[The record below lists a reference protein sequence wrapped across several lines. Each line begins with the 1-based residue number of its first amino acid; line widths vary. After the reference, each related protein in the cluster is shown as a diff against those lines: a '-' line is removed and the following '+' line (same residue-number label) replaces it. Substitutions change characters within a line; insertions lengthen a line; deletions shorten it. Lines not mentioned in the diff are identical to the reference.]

1 MPHRGPVFYYVE
13 TTTSLMRPAEGPSPA
28 PRPPRIPSALLRALL
43 PANERDEVLAE
54 LGAEY
59 VERASTQGSGAA
71 RRWMWVQA
79 LRSAPALLSWT
90 WWRGWT
96 GFQPRADA
104 YRPGDSMLANWLMD
118 ARYAA
123 RRLLA
128 RPAYAL
134 VAVLTL
140 ALGIGGTTAVFGI
153 ARPLIFDPLPYA
165 NADSVGIFWM
175 SNSWTEEE
183 FLFMRGNFA
192 GFRSV
197 AAYRPSDVTL
207 RDGDAPTRLLPGI
220 SSSAELFDVLGAR
233 PHIGRGFQARDDA
246 QTAEPVV
253 VLSYGLWQELGGT
266 PAVVGTRITLDGAP
280 RTVVG
285 VMPRGFWFPDPA
297 VRIWMARPLNP
308 EGRNGSYTL
317 VGHVAPGQNIHA
329 LQAPLARIT
338 AMLGERFDYPEQW
351 DLTRNPVVTPIR
363 DALLGSM
370 RPALVATFVAMALIL
385 LIACAN
391 VAALM
396 LGQIE
401 GRATEMAVRSA
412 LGASRRRLVQQVIIE
427 SLLLGLGAGLAG
439 AGLAVAG
446 FKLLAQSLPIGAW
459 AESATFDGTL
469 FVAAMAI
476 AVLAVLLVVLVP
488 SISLWRGDLRDALNR
503 SRTGGIQGRGSR
515 LEQGLVVAEVAL
527 AMLIASGAA
536 LLVRSVSNLYAID
549 PGIETDGVAVV
560 DLVSSPTI
568 TSRDRRLLVEA
579 ATTAVSE
586 LPGVRST
593 AATMKLP
600 LRGGGDSFGITIEGR
615 PDLPPTSTFFRIV
628 TANYFETMGLRLREG
643 RVFDI
648 ADQST
653 GELVV
658 VVNQA
663 LADKYFPNENPIG
676 RRVGGGFSG
685 AWRII
690 GVVENAAE
698 GKLTDD
704 PAPARYYLAGQAPWF
719 GSAAVLAIRT
729 TDPDNA
735 AAILDAARRAVQGAA
750 PQLAVQGTT
759 TMSRVFD
766 QAVGPARQIMT
777 LLALLSTLALILGAI
792 GIYGVISHFVA
803 RRKRDWAIR
812 VALGLPGSRV
822 IALILRQGIALVAA
836 GIVLGAVG
844 TAALGRVLASFLFGV
859 SSVDP
864 LAFAAAS
871 AALLAIGVA
880 AAFVPAWRAG
890 SVDPANVLREQ

>member
-1 MPHRGPVFYYVE
+1 
-13 TTTSLMRPAEGPSPA
+13 
-28 PRPPRIPSALLRALL
+28 
-43 PANERDEVLAE
+43 
-54 LGAEY
+54 
-59 VERASTQGSGAA
+59 
-71 RRWMWVQA
+71 
-79 LRSAPALLSWT
+79 
-90 WWRGWT
+90 
-96 GFQPRADA
+96 
-104 YRPGDSMLANWLMD
+104 MLANWLMD

-123 RRLLA
+123 RRLWA
-128 RPAYAL
+128 RPAYAI

-175 SNSWTEEE
+175 PYSWTEEE
-183 FLFMRGNFA
+183 FVYMRGNFA

-207 RDGDAPTRLLPGI
+207 REGDAPTRLLPGI

-233 PHIGRGFQARDDA
+233 PHIGRGFQPGDDA
-246 QTAEPVV
+246 QNAEPVV

-266 PAVVGTRITLDGAP
+266 PAVLGSRITLDGAP

-297 VRIWMARPLNP
+297 VRIWMARPLDP
-308 EGRNGSYTL
+308 QGQNGSYSM
-317 VGHVAPGQNIHA
+317 VGHVAPGQDIRS
-329 LQAPLARIT
+329 LQAPLTRIT
-338 AMLGERFDYPEQW
+338 ARLGERFDYPEQW
-351 DLTRNPVVTPIR
+351 DLTRNPSVTPIR
-363 DALLGSM
+363 DSLLGSM
-370 RPALVATFVAMALIL
+370 QPALVATFVAMALIL

-412 LGASRRRLVQQVIIE
+412 LGASRRRLVQQIIIE
-427 SLLLGLGAGLAG
+427 SLLLGIGAGIVG

-446 FKLLAQSLPIGAW
+446 FRVLAQALPIGAW
-459 AESATFDGTL
+459 ADTATFDSTL
-469 FVAAMAI
+469 FIAALAI

-488 SISLWRGDLRDALNR
+488 SISLWRGDLRAALNR

-515 LEQGLVVAEVAL
+515 MEQGLVVAEVAL

-549 PGIETDGVAVV
+549 PGIETEGIAIV
-560 DLVSSPTI
+560 DLVSSPTL
-568 TSRDRRLLVEA
+568 TARERRQFVEA
-579 ATTAVSE
+579 AMTAASE
-586 LPGVRST
+586 LPGVRAT

-600 LRGGGDSFGITIEGR
+600 LRGGGDSFGITVEGR
-615 PDLPPTSTFFRIV
+615 PDLPPTSTFFRVV

-643 RVFDI
+643 RGFDI
-648 ADQST
+648 ADRSS
-653 GELVV
+653 GDLVV
-658 VVNQA
+658 VINKA
-663 LADKYFPNENPIG
+663 LADKYFPGESPIG
-676 RRVGGGFSG
+676 RRVGGGFGGS
-685 AWRII
+685 WRIV

-719 GSAAVLAIRT
+719 SSAAVLTMRMA
-729 TDPDNA
+729 DPDNA
-735 AAILDAARRAVQGAA
+735 AAVLDAARRAVQQAA

-766 QAVGPARQIMT
+766 RAVGPARQIMT
-777 LLALLSTLALILGAI
+777 LLALLSALALVLGAI
-792 GIYGVISHFVA
+792 GIYGVISHFVT

-822 IALILRQGIALVAA
+822 IALILRQGVVLVAI
-836 GIVLGAVG
+836 GIVLGAIG
-844 TAALGRVLASFLFGV
+844 TVALSRVLASFLFGV

-864 LAFAAAS
+864 IAFAAAS

-880 AAFVPAWRAG
+880 AAMVPAWRAG
-890 SVDPANVLREQ
+890 SVDPAGVLREQ

>member
-1 MPHRGPVFYYVE
+1 
-13 TTTSLMRPAEGPSPA
+13 MRPAHGPVSHPT
-28 PRPPRIPSALLRALL
+28 PPRLPTALLHALL
-43 PANERDEVLAE
+43 PPNERDEVIAE

-59 VERASTQGSGAA
+59 VERASAGGPAAA
-71 RRWMWVQA
+71 RRWMWGQA
-79 LRSAPALLSWT
+79 LRSMPALVSWS

-96 GFQPRADA
+96 GFEPRADA

-118 ARYAA
+118 VRYAA
-123 RRLLA
+123 RRLVA
-128 RPAYAL
+128 RPAYAI
-134 VAVLTL
+134 VAMLTL

-153 ARPLIFDPLPYA
+153 ARPLVFDPLPYA

-175 SNSWTEEE
+175 ARSWTEEE
-183 FLFMRGNFA
+183 FTYMRDKWA
-192 GFRSV
+192 GFRNV

-207 RDGDAPTRLLPGI
+207 REGDAPTRLLTGI
-220 SSSAELFDVLGAR
+220 STSAELFDVLGAR
-233 PHIGRGFQARDDA
+233 PHIGRGFQPGDDT
-246 QTAEPVV
+246 QTAEGVV
-253 VLSYGLWQELGGT
+253 VLSHGLWQELGGT
-266 PAVVGTRITLDGAP
+266 PEVLGSRITLDGTP

-285 VMPRGFWFPDPA
+285 VMPRGFWFPDPS
-297 VRIWMARPLNP
+297 VRIWLARPINP
-308 EGRNGSYTL
+308 EGRNGSFTM
-317 VGHVAPGQNIHA
+317 VGHVSPGQDIHS

-338 AMLGERFDYPEQW
+338 AALGERFEYPEQW

-370 RPALVATFVAMALIL
+370 QPALIATFVAMGLIL

-427 SLLLGLGAGLAG
+427 SVVLGLGAGLLG

-446 FKLLAQSLPIGAW
+446 FRVLAQSLPIGAW
-459 AESATFDGTL
+459 AESATFDGTM
-469 FVAAMAI
+469 FVAALAI
-476 AVLAVLLVVLVP
+476 AMVAVMLVVLVP

-515 LEQGLVVAEVAL
+515 LEQGLVVAQVAL

-549 PGIETDGVAVV
+549 PGIETEGIAIV
-560 DLVSSPTI
+560 DLASSPTI
-568 TSRDRRLLVEA
+568 PSLDRRRHIEA
-579 ATTAVSE
+579 AATAISE
-586 LPGVRST
+586 LPGVKAT

-600 LRGGGDSFGITIEGR
+600 LRGGGDSFGITIDGR
-615 PDLPPTSTFFRIV
+615 PDLPQGSTFFRIV
-628 TANYFETMGLRLREG
+628 TPGYFETMGIKLREG
-643 RVFDI
+643 RGFEISDR
-648 ADQST
+648 ASS
-653 GELVV
+653 ERVV
-658 VVNQA
+658 VINRA
-663 LADKYFPNENPIG
+663 LADKYFPGENPIG
-676 RRVGGGFSG
+676 RSVGGGFTGS
-685 AWRII
+685 WRII
-690 GVVENAAE
+690 GVVADAAE
-698 GKLTDD
+698 GGLTDA
-704 PAPARYYLAGQAPWF
+704 PAPARYYLAGQVPWF

-735 AAILDAARRAVQGAA
+735 AAVLDAARRAVQSAA

-759 TMSRVFD
+759 TMARVFD
-766 QAVGPARQIMT
+766 EAVGPARQIMT
-777 LLALLSTLALILGAI
+777 LLALLSGLALLLGAI

-822 IALILRQGIALVAA
+822 VAYIVRQGLALVLV
-836 GIVLGAVG
+836 GILLGAVG
-844 TAALGRVLASFLFGV
+844 TIALSRMLASFLFGV

-864 LAFAAAS
+864 VAFAAAS
-871 AALLAIGVA
+871 GALLAIGVA
-880 AAFVPAWRAG
+880 AALVPAWRAG
-890 SVDPANVLREQ
+890 MVDPAGVLREQ